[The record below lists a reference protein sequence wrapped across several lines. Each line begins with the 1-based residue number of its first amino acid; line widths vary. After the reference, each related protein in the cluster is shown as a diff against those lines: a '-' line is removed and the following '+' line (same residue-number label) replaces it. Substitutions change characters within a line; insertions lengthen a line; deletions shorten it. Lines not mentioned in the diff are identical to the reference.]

1 MTVPPH
7 PIVVGIDASADSER
21 GVAWAAHEA
30 RTQGLP
36 LRLLH
41 ALPPLHTD
49 VPLTASDERV
59 LWESAKRL
67 VDKARASLDP
77 ASGVSA
83 TSDVV
88 DGLPARALIEASRE
102 AELVVLGARGHHALS
117 GLLLGSVS
125 QQVCAHAH
133 CPVVVVREP
142 ADPRQ
147 HRIVVGVDG
156 SAGSDLALGYAMRL
170 AAREKAPV
178 TAVYGWRDHDSMT
191 TGPGSPTWMYTAER
205 IASGERLLERAL
217 APWLDKYPDVE
228 VTREAIPVAPAR
240 VLADASE
247 HAAMVVVGTRGRGG
261 FAGLLLG
268 SVSRSV
274 LHHARCPVVVV
285 R

>member
-1 MTVPPH
+1 MTAPPH
-7 PIVVGIDASADSER
+7 PIIVGIDASADSDR
-21 GVAWAAHEA
+21 GLAWATHEA
-30 RTQGLP
+30 EALGVP
-36 LRLLH
+36 LHLVH

-49 VPLTASDERV
+49 VPLTPSDERA

-67 VDKARASLDP
+67 VDKTRATIDS
-77 ASGVSA
+77 ATGVSV
-83 TSDVV
+83 TSEVV
-88 DGLPARALIEASRE
+88 DGLPARVLIEASHE

-133 CPVVVVREP
+133 CPVTVVREP
-142 ADPRQ
+142 ADPHQ

-170 AAREKAPV
+170 GAREKAPV
-178 TAVYGWRDHDSMT
+178 TAVYGWRDHDSLT
-191 TGPGSPTWMYTAER
+191 TGPGSPFWMYTAER

-217 APWLDKYPDVE
+217 APWVEKHPDVE
-228 VTREAIPVAPAR
+228 VSREAIPVAPAR
-240 VLADASE
+240 ALADASE